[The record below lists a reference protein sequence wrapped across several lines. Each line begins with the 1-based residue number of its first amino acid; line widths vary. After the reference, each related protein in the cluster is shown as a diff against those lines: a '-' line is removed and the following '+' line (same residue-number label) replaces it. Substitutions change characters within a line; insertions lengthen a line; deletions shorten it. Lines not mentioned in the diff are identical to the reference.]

1 MADFMQ
7 GALGQPVRL
16 GRPPQLPGM
25 PEAHHAPGFA
35 TLAGLCLYAAEDP
48 VDIRA
53 VGSGRGGI
61 YRGAVRSGGLMETAM
76 RLVRALRE
84 NF

>member
-1 MADFMQ
+1 
-7 GALGQPVRL
+7 
-16 GRPPQLPGM
+16 M

-53 VGSGRGGI
+53 VGGGRAST
-61 YRGAVRSGGLMETAM
+61 YRGVVRESGWIAPLT
-76 RLVRALRE
+76 RLVRMLRE

>member
-1 MADFMQ
+1 
-7 GALGQPVRL
+7 
-16 GRPPQLPGM
+16 M

-53 VGSGRGGI
+53 VGAGRGGV
-61 YRGAVRSGGLMETAM
+61 YRAFARETGMMALLARLMRAVKEY
-76 RLVRALRE
+76 
-84 NF
+84 F

>member
-1 MADFMQ
+1 
-7 GALGQPVRL
+7 
-16 GRPPQLPGM
+16 M

-53 VGSGRGGI
+53 VGAGRGGV
-61 YRGAVRSGGLMETAM
+61 YRAFARETGMTALLARLMRAVKEY
-76 RLVRALRE
+76 
-84 NF
+84 F

>member
-1 MADFMQ
+1 
-7 GALGQPVRL
+7 
-16 GRPPQLPGM
+16 M

-53 VGSGRGGI
+53 VGAGRGGV
-61 YRGAVRSGGLMETAM
+61 YRGFARESGTMALAT
-76 RLVRALRE
+76 RLFRALKE
-84 NF
+84 YF